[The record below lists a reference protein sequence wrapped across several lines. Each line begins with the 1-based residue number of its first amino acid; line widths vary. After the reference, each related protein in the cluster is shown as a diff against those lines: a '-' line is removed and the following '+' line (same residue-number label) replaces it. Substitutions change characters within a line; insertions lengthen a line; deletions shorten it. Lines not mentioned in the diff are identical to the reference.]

1 MQAQSES
8 EGHPQK
14 DGQPQ
19 RIDGDPYAEMH
30 KNIILPRDF
39 GIGWNVPQRNMV
51 KIYARLYCNGIV
63 CG

>member
-30 KNIILPRDF
+30 KTTARPRDF
-39 GIGWNVPQRNMV
+39 GISWNIRREYDEN
-51 KIYARLYCNGIV
+51 ICSSIL
-63 CG
+63 